1 MGAYES
7 YSGFIECTSMNI
19 SYDVMGKATISYT
32 VVHGTRAITPFPEG
46 MTENQITVGGQTF
59 RGYVANATLNQIPRT
74 SWYETHVTFV
84 GVTN

>member
-32 VVHGTRAITPFPEG
+32 VVHGIRAITPFPEG
-46 MTENQITVGGQTF
+46 MTENQITVGEQTF